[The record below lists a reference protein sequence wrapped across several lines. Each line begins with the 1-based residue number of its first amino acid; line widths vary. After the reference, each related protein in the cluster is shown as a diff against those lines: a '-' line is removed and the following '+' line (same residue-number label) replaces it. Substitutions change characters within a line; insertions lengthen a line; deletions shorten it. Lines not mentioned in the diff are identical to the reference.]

1 MRSAWAVFPKWMLL
15 SLAHLDHQGRGF
27 KATSKGSTQIGIDLV
42 LAKTTIRRN
51 RMATISITS
60 NDGTLDSASAV
71 LEVTATN
78 PEYNQP
84 GIAYQTGKQL
94 WRRGLD
100 QDR

>member
-1 MRSAWAVFPKWMLL
+1 MALGVLLTFWFHPSVGAGRAHEIGVGRVPKWMLL
-15 SLAHLDHQGRGF
+15 SLAHLDHEGRGF

-78 PEYNQP
+78 P
-84 GIAYQTGKQL
+84 
-94 WRRGLD
+94 
-100 QDR
+100 